1 MTIEKHG
8 PENRKMVEEALVKFN
23 NDIEVLGSTPYVE
36 ANDQKQEQNIDWAIQ
51 LAMKYNLH
59 LDFHL
64 DYNLNE
70 DDRPKIWHVVKSLD
84 QAHWTDK
91 MKGKTGCIGI
101 NNVGNA
107 FTPWGSCDPLRLA
120 SLCVGVYQAG
130 TPKDAELL
138 FECIAALAQEAIGLK
153 DVVVRSLEEG
163 QKALSMVVE
172 NDAKIQLDH
181 ISVPARRR
189 LGVADMVWDPPEL
202 HKRRVVG
209 QV

>member
-8 PENRKMVEEALVKFN
+8 PENRKMVEEALIKFN

-36 ANDQKQEQNIDWAIQ
+36 ADDQKQEQNIDWAIQ

-70 DDRPKIWHVVKSLD
+70 DDRPK
-84 QAHWTDK
+84 
-91 MKGKTGCIGI
+91 GCIGI

-163 QKALSMVVE
+163 QKALFMVVE